1 MSQWQRPRTTW
12 DIFISDQ
19 ASRLCLAAAEF
30 AFVLF
35 SYEPTRNKIP
45 ATTEALF
52 LQKYSGYDE
61 AEVVFTPRLHSRL
74 CYIKVIHGSNKYFH
88 VSRSGSRQKGR
99 TPSESF
105 WKHCCVLL
113 TDGSCTLLHCG
124 APFLQSATRCCLVC
138 ENIFFFSFC
147 SWHFKQLKTCSH
159 CWLTVFTFSV
169 CKLHITSHHEWYHTS
184 PSTLNCL
191 YVLCLILLI
200 RFFIF
205 LIIVIFH
212 CWWCYCSGHIN
223 MDTVLACVL
232 LLL

>member
-1 MSQWQRPRTTW
+1 MSPLE
-12 DIFISDQ
+12 I
-19 ASRLCLAAAEF
+19 
-30 AFVLF
+30 
-35 SYEPTRNKIP
+35 K
-45 ATTEALF
+45 F
-52 LQKYSGYDE
+52 LQPRRRCSCKNTAVTMRLRWCSHHASTPVFVTLKSSMAQTSIFMFALGLVKREGLLAKVFVNTVAFSSQMAPAPCCIVEPRFYSLQQG
-61 AEVVFTPRLHSRL
+61 VVWFAKIS
-74 CYIKVIHGSNKYFH
+74 
-88 VSRSGSRQKGR
+88 
-99 TPSESF
+99 
-105 WKHCCVLL
+105 
-113 TDGSCTLLHCG
+113 
-124 APFLQSATRCCLVC
+124 
-138 ENIFFFSFC
+138 FFFSFC

-191 YVLCLILLI
+191 YVLCLILFI

-223 MDTVLACVL
+223 MDAVLACVL